1 MGFALSFIVMF
12 VNLSLALFTFS
23 LLSRPQ
29 RFLRRSK
36 KWGIILTEHPEQ
48 QKKELQRLGYIC
60 LAFLFLTSVICGV
73 VLAIIQ
79 NNIS

>member
-1 MGFALSFIVMF
+1 MGFTLSFMVMF
-12 VNLSLALFTFS
+12 INLSLALFTFT

-36 KWGIILTEHPEQ
+36 KWGIIFTEHPEQ

-60 LAFLFLTSVICGV
+60 LALLFLTSVICGV
-73 VLAIIQ
+73 ILAIIQ

>member
-1 MGFALSFIVMF
+1 MGFTLSFIVMF
-12 VNLSLALFTFS
+12 MNLSLALFTFS

-29 RFLRRSK
+29 QFLRRSK
-36 KWGIILTEHPEQ
+36 EWGILLTDHPEQ
-48 QKKELQRLGYIC
+48 QKKELNRLGYFC
-60 LAFLFLTSVICGV
+60 LFLLFLISVICGV

>member
-12 VNLSLALFTFS
+12 MNLSLALFTFT

-29 RFLRRSK
+29 QFLRGLK

-60 LAFLFLTSVICGV
+60 LVFLFLTSVICGV